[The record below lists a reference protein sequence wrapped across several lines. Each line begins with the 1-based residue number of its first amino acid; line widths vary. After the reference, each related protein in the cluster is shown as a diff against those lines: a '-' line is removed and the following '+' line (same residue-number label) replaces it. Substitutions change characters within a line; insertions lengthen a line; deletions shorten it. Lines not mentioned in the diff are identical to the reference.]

1 MTRTHLLA
9 ALAASTL
16 LTPLPLLAQDAYD
29 LGEIVL
35 SGGLSE
41 IAADRYGRASTVLTR
56 AEIEERG
63 ISTVQDALRAMPGLS
78 VTSSGSSFTA
88 VRIRGS
94 DDNHTLILIDG
105 IKAAAGEG
113 SYALSGL
120 ETANIE
126 RIEVLRGPQS
136 AFYGSDA
143 SAGGINIITRKG
155 TEGRT
160 LRSTLEVGVGQGWSA
175 SAFAAN
181 RIARGG
187 VSLSLAYA
195 EDEGF
200 DTSGDGGEKDGIN
213 RGTAILSGDHM
224 IGDALKLGFTLR
236 RSREDYE
243 YDTTDEETATGPDEY
258 VVDDKNLYSNRWETT
273 AGLFAEY
280 ATPGSAAAQRL
291 SLETTRN
298 AQSYG
303 GGSPTNTRTDAAKY
317 RLGFAL
323 DGRDVAQT
331 DHLLNT
337 LLEWEHE
344 DSSTNPDFDRETA
357 SLALEYRGRLFE
369 GFDLQAGLRHDDNT
383 RFDDITTWTLGLS
396 WQLENGMRLHA
407 SGGKGVVNPTY
418 FELYAD
424 NWGYVGNPDLT
435 PEINTGWD
443 LGVELPVLSGRGT
456 VDLTYFRENLADE
469 ITRVLKDPITYTYI
483 NQSGESTREGVEV
496 SGQVQAT
503 DALGLRLGYTWLN
516 AENPD
521 GSVEIRRPEHELT
534 LGATLAAFDGRG
546 TFTADLRHVAG
557 NYGETS
563 WGDQGVEELPAFTTV
578 DVAARYALNDRL
590 TLTGRVT
597 NLFDKDAVEVWG
609 YANRGRAVYVGLSSE
624 F

>member
-63 ISTVQDALRAMPGLS
+63 IATVQDALRAMPGLS
-78 VTSSGSSFTA
+78 VTSSGSSLTA
-88 VRIRGS
+88 VRIRGAEAA
-94 DDNHTLILIDG
+94 HTLILIDG
-105 IKAAAGEG
+105 IEAAAGDG
-113 SYALSGL
+113 NYALSGL

-136 AFYGSDA
+136 VFYGSDA
-143 SAGGINIITRKG
+143 SAGVINIITRKG

-160 LRSTLEVGVGQGWSA
+160 LRSTLEIGVGQGWSA

-181 RIARGG
+181 RSARGG

-243 YDTTDEETATGPDEY
+243 YDSNNRPATGPDDY
-258 VVDDKNLYSNRWETT
+258 VVDDKKPYSNRWETT
-273 AGLFAEY
+273 AGLFGEY
-280 ATPGSAAAQRL
+280 ATPGSALAQRL

-298 AQSYG
+298 AQSHVG
-303 GGSPTNTRTDAAKY
+303 DNLTNTRTDAAKY
-317 RLGFAL
+317 RLSFAL

-337 LLEWEHE
+337 LLEWERD
-344 DSSTNPDFDRETA
+344 DSSSNPDYERETS

-407 SGGKGVVNPTY
+407 SGGKGVVNPSY
-418 FELYAD
+418 FDLYAD

-456 VDLTYFRENLADE
+456 VDLTYFREDLADE
-469 ITRVLKDPITYTYI
+469 ITEVSLPGGGTSFF
-483 NQSGESTREGVEV
+483 NQPGESSRKGVEL

-521 GSVEIRRPEHELT
+521 GSVEVRSPEHELT

-557 NYGETS
+557 NYGKTS

>member
-63 ISTVQDALRAMPGLS
+63 IATVQDALRAMPGLS

-88 VRIRGS
+88 VRIRGAEAA
-94 DDNHTLILIDG
+94 HTLILIDG
-105 IKAAAGEG
+105 IEAAAGDG
-113 SYALSGL
+113 NYALSGL

-136 AFYGSDA
+136 VFYGSDA
-143 SAGGINIITRKG
+143 SAGVINIITRKG

-160 LRSTLEVGVGQGWSA
+160 LRSTLEIGVGQGWSA

-181 RIARGG
+181 RSARGG

-243 YDTTDEETATGPDEY
+243 YDSNNRPATGPDDY
-258 VVDDKNLYSNRWETT
+258 VVDDKKPYSNRWETT
-273 AGLFAEY
+273 AGLFGEY
-280 ATPGSAAAQRL
+280 ATPGSALAQRL

-298 AQSYG
+298 AQSHVG
-303 GGSPTNTRTDAAKY
+303 DNLANTRTDAAKY
-317 RLGFAL
+317 RLSFAL

-337 LLEWEHE
+337 LLEWERD
-344 DSSTNPDFDRETA
+344 DSSSNPEYERETA

-407 SGGKGVVNPTY
+407 SGGKGVVNPSY
-418 FELYAD
+418 FDLYAD

-456 VDLTYFRENLADE
+456 VDLTYFREDLADE
-469 ITRVLKDPITYTYI
+469 ITEVSLPGGGISFF
-483 NQSGESTREGVEV
+483 NQSGESSRKGVEL

-521 GSVEIRRPEHELT
+521 GSVEVRSPEHELT

-563 WGDQGVEELPAFTTV
+563 WGDHGVEELPAFTTV

>member
-63 ISTVQDALRAMPGLS
+63 IATVQDALRAMPGLS
-78 VTSSGSSFTA
+78 VTSSGSSLTA
-88 VRIRGS
+88 VRIRGAEAA
-94 DDNHTLILIDG
+94 HTLILIDG
-105 IKAAAGEG
+105 IEAAAGDG
-113 SYALSGL
+113 NYALSGL

-136 AFYGSDA
+136 VFYGSDA
-143 SAGGINIITRKG
+143 SAGVINIITRKG

-160 LRSTLEVGVGQGWSA
+160 LRSTLEIGVGQGWSA

-181 RIARGG
+181 RSARGG

-243 YDTTDEETATGPDEY
+243 YDSNNRPATGPDDY
-258 VVDDKNLYSNRWETT
+258 VVDDKKPYSNRWETT
-273 AGLFAEY
+273 AGLFGEY
-280 ATPGSAAAQRL
+280 ATPGSALAQRL

-298 AQSYG
+298 AQSHVG
-303 GGSPTNTRTDAAKY
+303 DNLTNTRTDAAKY
-317 RLGFAL
+317 RLSFAL

-337 LLEWEHE
+337 LLEWERD
-344 DSSTNPDFDRETA
+344 DSSSNPDYERETS

-407 SGGKGVVNPTY
+407 SGGKGVVNPSY
-418 FELYAD
+418 FDLYAD

-456 VDLTYFRENLADE
+456 VDLTYFREDLADE
-469 ITRVLKDPITYTYI
+469 ITEVSLPGGGISFF
-483 NQSGESTREGVEV
+483 NQSGESSRKGVEL

-521 GSVEIRRPEHELT
+521 GSVEVRSPEHELT

-563 WGDQGVEELPAFTTV
+563 WGDHGVEELPAFTTV

>member
-41 IAADRYGRASTVLTR
+41 IAADRYGRASPVLTR

-63 ISTVQDALRAMPGLS
+63 IATVQDALRAMPGLS
-78 VTSSGSSFTA
+78 VTSSGSSLTA
-88 VRIRGS
+88 VRIRGAEAA
-94 DDNHTLILIDG
+94 HTLILIDG
-105 IKAAAGEG
+105 IEAAAGDG
-113 SYALSGL
+113 NYALSGL

-136 AFYGSDA
+136 VFYGSDA
-143 SAGGINIITRKG
+143 SAGVINIITRKG
-155 TEGRT
+155 SEGRT
-160 LRSTLEVGVGQGWSA
+160 LRSTLEIGVGQGWSA

-181 RIARGG
+181 RSARGG

-243 YDTTDEETATGPDEY
+243 YDSNSWTPTGPDDY
-258 VVDDKNLYSNRWETT
+258 VVDDKKPYSNRWETT
-273 AGLFAEY
+273 AGLFGEY
-280 ATPGSAAAQRL
+280 ATPGSALAQRL

-298 AQSYG
+298 AQSYD

-317 RLGFAL
+317 RLSFAL

-337 LLEWEHE
+337 LLEWERD
-344 DSSTNPDFDRETA
+344 DSSSNPEYERETS

-407 SGGKGVVNPTY
+407 SGGKGVVNPSY
-418 FELYAD
+418 FDLYAESY
-424 NWGYVGNPDLT
+424 GYVGNPDLT

-469 ITRVLKDPITYTYI
+469 ITEVSLPGGGISFI

-521 GSVEIRRPEHELT
+521 GSVEVRSPEHELT
-534 LGATLAAFDGRG
+534 LGATPIG
-546 TFTADLRHVAG
+546 TLQADSV
-557 NYGETS
+557 
-563 WGDQGVEELPAFTTV
+563 
-578 DVAARYALNDRL
+578 
-590 TLTGRVT
+590 
-597 NLFDKDAVEVWG
+597 
-609 YANRGRAVYVGLSSE
+609 
-624 F
+624 

>member
-63 ISTVQDALRAMPGLS
+63 IATVQDALRAVPGLS

-88 VRIRGS
+88 VRIRGAEAA
-94 DDNHTLILIDG
+94 HTLILIDG
-105 IKAAAGEG
+105 IEAAAGDG
-113 SYALSGL
+113 NYALSGL

-136 AFYGSDA
+136 VFYGSDA
-143 SAGGINIITRKG
+143 SAGVINIITRKG
-155 TEGRT
+155 SEGRT
-160 LRSTLEVGVGQGWSA
+160 LRSTLEIGVGQGWSA

-181 RIARGG
+181 RSARGG

-243 YDTTDEETATGPDEY
+243 YDSNNRPATGPDDY
-258 VVDDKNLYSNRWETT
+258 VVDDKKPYSNRWETT
-273 AGLFAEY
+273 AGLFGEY
-280 ATPGSAAAQRL
+280 ATPGSALAQRL

-298 AQSYG
+298 AQSHVG
-303 GGSPTNTRTDAAKY
+303 DNLANTRTDAAKY
-317 RLGFAL
+317 RLSFAL

-337 LLEWEHE
+337 LLEWERD
-344 DSSTNPDFDRETA
+344 DSSSNPEYERETA

-407 SGGKGVVNPTY
+407 SGGKGVVNPSY
-418 FELYAD
+418 FDLYAD

-456 VDLTYFRENLADE
+456 VDLTYFREDLADE
-469 ITRVLKDPITYTYI
+469 ITEVSLPGGGISFF
-483 NQSGESTREGVEV
+483 NQSGESSRKGVEL

-521 GSVEIRRPEHELT
+521 GSVEVRSPEHELT